1 MANNWFRNLNL
12 RFEVS
17 GVGECVLT
25 AERVRQGWVL
35 YLRSDDGRKI
45 YIKKLGEE
53 QARMVVNGDINTA
66 QVIGRSVI
74 MEKYGDKARYLGLN
88 DPDKYWSSKLWTYSL
103 GVWVDVGKLY
113 CWRRQGMLII
123 KRKKGSQWAYYIVEK
138 PKEWWRLLDHM
149 PRRKAKM
156 FRTYHYV
163 ASVPKEHLHLIFKRS
178 RIGRIP
184 KEDLQTIFKDLSR
197 SAIYIMKWLYVEPHR
212 FKPKTSTGP
221 SREDEGVLGELQSK
235 AEDYGWGEV
244 EEELAE
250 DGEWETVE
258 ELREEGYLDEEY

>member
-1 MANNWFRNLNL
+1 MNL

-25 AERVRQGWVL
+25 AERVRRGWVL
-35 YLRSDDGRKI
+35 YLRCKGGRKV
-45 YIKKLGEE
+45 YVKKLDEN
-53 QARMVVNGDINTA
+53 QARTVVDGDIEEA
-66 QVIGRSVI
+66 QVAGRDIVL
-74 MEKYGDKARYLGLN
+74 ERFGAKARLMGFN
-88 DPDKYWSSKLWTYSL
+88 DPDKYWRSKLWTYSL
-103 GVWVDVGKLY
+103 GVWVDAARLY
-113 CWRRQGMLII
+113 SWRRQGILII
-123 KRKKGSQWAYYIVEK
+123 KRKKGNQWAYYIVEK
-138 PKEWWRLLDHM
+138 PKEWWRLLDCM

-163 ASVPKEHLHLIFKRS
+163 ASVPKEHLQLIFKRS
-178 RIGRIP
+178 HIRRIP

-212 FKPKTSTGP
+212 FKPKASTRP

-235 AEDYGWGEV
+235 AEDHGWGEV

-250 DGEWETVE
+250 DGEWETIE
-258 ELREEGYLDEEY
+258 ELKEEGYFDEEY